1 MTRGEKGGTKMRQ
14 KLLGGLLA
22 FCMVLTMAG
31 SVLGKA
37 ELELSLGHVW
47 GPGSGQAVGLDKYSE
62 LVDKNSKGRIKVNVF
77 HAAQLGSNRVEV
89 EAVKMGS
96 QDMMMES
103 FVFFAP
109 YSKTLRI
116 TEVPFAWKNREHIL
130 AWVASDSF
138 KKAHEEVIRNGNQRF
153 INMNT
158 LWQRGPFRYL
168 LAKRPVMS
176 IDDLKGLKMRLW
188 EEETIHAAW
197 RGYGVSTVG
206 MPWGDVYLGLRQG
219 TIDSV
224 TGPWDLLWASKH
236 TEVAKYITLLKQFW
250 QISCMSINEK
260 KWQSISK
267 EFQDVLVRS
276 ADEAGNYYNKIT
288 EDMVEETRRNVID
301 KHSAVIIE
309 VNRQPFIDKMQK
321 EILPKMEA
329 SGLFPKGIVDE
340 VKRVTPKD

>member
-1 MTRGEKGGTKMRQ
+1 MKQ
-14 KLLGGLLA
+14 KLFGGLLA
-22 FCMVLTMAG
+22 VCLVLAIG
-31 SVLGKA
+31 SPVFGKV
-37 ELELSLGHVW
+37 ELDLSLGHVW
-47 GPGSGQAVGLDKYSE
+47 APGSGQALALDKYAE
-62 LVDKNSKGRIKVNVF
+62 LVGKNSSGRIKVNVF
-77 HAAQLGSNRVEV
+77 HAAQLGSNKVQV

-109 YSKTLRI
+109 YAKAFRI

-138 KKAHEEVIRNGNQRF
+138 KKAQDEVIKNGNQRF
-153 INMNT
+153 INMNL
-158 LWQRGPFRYL
+158 LWHRGPFRYL

-176 IDDLKGLKMRLW
+176 VDDLKGLKMRLW

-250 QISCMSINEK
+250 QISCLSMNEK
-260 KWQSISK
+260 KWQSTSK
-267 EFQDVLVRS
+267 EFQGILTKS
-276 ADEAGNYYNKIT
+276 ADEAGQYYNKLT
-288 EDMVEETRRNVID
+288 EDLVEETKRNVLD
-301 KHSAVIIE
+301 KHNAVIIE

-329 SGLFPKGIVDE
+329 SGLFPPGIVDE
-340 VKRVTPKD
+340 VKKLAPKE